1 MNDFI
6 NTLSHAPLPTILVVA
21 GIVFWVLAIAGSL
34 AGKITVEPGKQK
46 TAGVVGT
53 ALIVL
58 GLMLSFFVPGSG
70 NQNGLEATPKPPQTT
85 APSTAQTTGSPAPQA
100 TAPPIAQTTA
110 SPTPPRATAPP
121 SDQTKGPRPGETNA
135 ELPPVVKSDQTSA
148 KPSPGV
154 NCTGTGTPDEVE
166 ICGNARLAGL
176 DRQLSAIFQAL
187 LKRSDK
193 DQQTKLKREES
204 TWVQQRGKCQSDERC
219 LTEAYKSRIDQLQL
233 AP

>member
-58 GLMLSFFVPGSG
+58 GLMLTFFAPGSG